1 MKPVLLIR
9 NDWFESFGVA
19 PGALAR
25 GGVDLL
31 TVDVTK
37 ADAELPD
44 LEDVSGIVTFGG
56 TVNVDQVDSHPQL
69 GIVRGYTQQAI
80 EGGTPYLGICL
91 GSQILAR
98 ALDEPVVKGPVKE
111 VGFEPIRMTDEAAD
125 DALFGV
131 LMPEEIVLHWHEDTH
146 ELPPGATLLATA
158 ERIPVQA
165 YRIGDAAWGV
175 QFHCEV
181 DAVEFDWWIATASQQ
196 MDLERVWGKSPETL
210 REEAARHMA
219 RQEARGRAIFT
230 RFAEV
235 VRGAVRV

>member
-37 ADAELPD
+37 PDAALPD
-44 LEDVSGIVTFGG
+44 LGDVSGVVTFGG
-56 TVNVDQVDSHPQL
+56 TVNVDQVEAHPEL
-69 GIVRGYTQQAI
+69 GVVRTYTREAVDA
-80 EGGTPYLGICL
+80 GVPYLGVCL

-98 ALDEPVVKGPVKE
+98 ALGEPVVPGPVKE
-111 VGFEPIRMTDEAAD
+111 VGFEPIRTTGDAAGD
-125 DALFGV
+125 PLLSV
-131 LMPEEIVLHWHEDTH
+131 LEPQETVLHWHEDTH
-146 ELPPGATLLATA
+146 ALPEGAILLATA
-158 ERIPVQA
+158 DRIPLQG
-165 YRIGDAAWGV
+165 YRVGDAAWGV
-175 QFHCEV
+175 QFHLEV
-181 DAVEFDWWIATASQQ
+181 DAVEFDWWIETASGQ
-196 MDLERVWGKSPETL
+196 MDLERVWGKSPDRL
-210 REEAARHMA
+210 REEARQHMT
-219 RQEARGRAIFT
+219 RQEERGRAIFT